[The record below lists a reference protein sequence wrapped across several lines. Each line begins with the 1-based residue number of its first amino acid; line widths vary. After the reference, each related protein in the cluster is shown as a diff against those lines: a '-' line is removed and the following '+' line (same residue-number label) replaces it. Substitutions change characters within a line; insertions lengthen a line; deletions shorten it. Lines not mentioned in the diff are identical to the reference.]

1 MTMVDDGRLVS
12 FGTFEL
18 DLDAGVLHRHG
29 RRVPLQEQPARILS
43 LLVSRPGELVTREE
57 LRQLVWTN
65 ETFVE
70 FDASLNAAITK
81 VRRAL
86 GDSASAPRFI
96 ETVPKRGYRF
106 LADVQGLPPAPGAA
120 SGSSAVALPA
130 AVAAPP
136 AASPD
141 TEARQASPDVGRA
154 RRTALPGVVVAVTLL
169 SAWLLSPGPARQSA
183 APLVRS
189 LTVQPFELRAG
200 EMHPNLGSELA
211 VAIGRRLGRLHT
223 LTVKP
228 WPPGA
233 TADPRALSRELG
245 VDARLSGAATR
256 TGQQLAIALR
266 IVSTDGER
274 VLWEDAV
281 EVPVSDLM
289 WLESQIAQRVA
300 AALDVPMSGKERAA
314 LARHMTESLD
324 AYQWFLRGRLHFE
337 RRTRRDMR
345 EALAA
350 FERATASDPNYA
362 LAYAWVANTWSPM
375 GYFAYAP
382 PWETGPALRAAAEKA
397 LLLDPDLAEAHLSLA
412 LALGFQERR
421 WADAEAAY
429 HRALAL
435 DPNYATGHHWY
446 AFHLQTVGRYDE
458 AMVERRRALEIDPLT
473 PMPNVSLASLYSAMR
488 QPDRALE
495 AIDRTLEREPRIW
508 FARVIKGQALME
520 LGRHHEALREF
531 LEAERAAPDNFMAMA
546 SVVDGLVATG
556 DVREARRR
564 VAEAERLARSTYVS
578 AFDLGLMRI
587 SLGDIDLAFDWLQRS
602 CDNKEVRFASIGFH
616 LGVDPIRQDPR
627 FTELLACAGLPQS
640 FARAGAHTKAR

>member
-1 MTMVDDGRLVS
+1 MWAEHAGRP
-12 FGTFEL
+12 
-18 DLDAGVLHRHG
+18 AGRSSGRHAAF
-29 RRVPLQEQPARILS
+29 RVAA
-43 LLVSRPGELVTREE
+43 VTRT
-57 LRQLVWTN
+57 R
-65 ETFVE
+65 ETIGR
-70 FDASLNAAITK
+70 AA
-81 VRRAL
+81 RA
-86 GDSASAPRFI
+86 
-96 ETVPKRGYRF
+96 V
-106 LADVQGLPPAPGAA
+106 ADGAA
-120 SGSSAVALPA
+120 
-130 AVAAPP
+130 
-136 AASPD
+136 
-141 TEARQASPDVGRA
+141 
-154 RRTALPGVVVAVTLL
+154 
-169 SAWLLSPGPARQSA
+169 
-183 APLVRS
+183 
-189 LTVQPFELRAG
+189 LRAARG
-200 EMHPNLGSELA
+200 GDAPNLGSELA

-245 VDARLSGAATR
+245 VDVRLSGAATR

-337 RRTRRDMR
+337 RRTKRDLR

-375 GYFAYAP
+375 GAP
-382 PWETGPALRAAAEKA
+382 RLRPAVGDRPALRAAAERPCSTPVWPRRISVSRWPWA
-397 LLLDPDLAEAHLSLA
+397 LRA
-412 LALGFQERR
+412 ALGRR
-421 WADAEAAY
+421 RGGVSPRARARSQLRHRSPLVFVPSPDRRTIRRGDDRATPCARDRSADADAERLACESVFGHAPARSSARG
-429 HRALAL
+429 HRADAR
-435 DPNYATGHHWY
+435 AR
-446 AFHLQTVGRYDE
+446 AAHLVCAR
-458 AMVERRRALEIDPLT
+458 
-473 PMPNVSLASLYSAMR
+473 
-488 QPDRALE
+488 DR
-495 AIDRTLEREPRIW
+495 
-508 FARVIKGQALME
+508 GQALAE
-520 LGRHHEALREF
+520 LGRHHEALQEF

-587 SLGDIDLAFDWLQRS
+587 SPRRHRPGVRLASAKLRQQGSPLRVDRLPPGSRPYPS
-602 CDNKEVRFASIGFH
+602 RPALHRAAGVRRAAAVLRKS
-616 LGVDPIRQDPR
+616 R
-627 FTELLACAGLPQS
+627 CAHEGPLS
-640 FARAGAHTKAR
+640 GR